1 MVAATFGRGVYTY
14 RWYGTSAHSLSG
26 SGSTVAAGWLEGVTD
41 PAGKF
46 VAAVVKCHTKQAD
59 GAFKQKPADDEDC
72 ESAAPD
78 KSAKAKL
85 DAAVAKVADA
95 CPPGVVT
102 NATTLEGDLLTGV
115 QRGLLRVAGA
125 FTK

>member
-1 MVAATFGRGVYTY
+1 MKVAIGAVAILAASSSAWSFGGCP
-14 RWYGTSAHSLSG
+14 
-26 SGSTVAAGWLEGVTD
+26 
-41 PAGKF
+41 PASRDADKCETGIAKAVGKF
-46 VAAVVKCHTKQAD
+46 VSAVVKCHTKQAD